1 MLVLENKYT
10 IRNYTDNMSD
20 EEFYEFCLLNKDL
33 RIERDKNRNT
43 LVMSPVN
50 NKSGYYER
58 QIIIEIALW
67 ERKHQKGI
75 SFSSSTGFT
84 LPNGATRSPDACWIS
99 SERWATVE
107 DEDKER
113 FASIVPDFIVEI
125 RSKTD
130 RLKTLQDKMEE
141 WQENG
146 VRLGWL
152 IDPKT
157 EQTYIYRVGTTPTIT
172 EGFDKVLDGEEIMPG
187 FEFDLQLLQ
196 LPE

>member
-1 MLVLENKYT
+1 M
-10 IRNYTDNMSD
+10 
-20 EEFYEFCLLNKDL
+20 
-33 RIERDKNRNT
+33 
-43 LVMSPVN
+43 
-50 NKSGYYER
+50 
-58 QIIIEIALW
+58 W

-99 SERWATVE
+99 PERWATVE

-157 EQTYIYRVGTTPTIT
+157 EQTYIYREDATPTIT
-172 EGFDKVLDGEEIMPG
+172 EGFDKILNGEKIIPG
-187 FEFDLQLLQ
+187 FEFDLKLLQ